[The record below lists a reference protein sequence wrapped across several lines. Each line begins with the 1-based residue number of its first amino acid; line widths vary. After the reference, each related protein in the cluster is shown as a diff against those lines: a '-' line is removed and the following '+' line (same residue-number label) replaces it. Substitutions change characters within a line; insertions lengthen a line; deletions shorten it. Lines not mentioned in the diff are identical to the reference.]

1 MLANKLQPGGLLHMA
16 TDWKDYAVHMMRVM
30 NEMPQFE
37 NRAGKGNYSERP
49 EWRTLTK
56 FEQRGHRLGH
66 DVWDLLFTKL

>member
-1 MLANKLQPGGLLHMA
+1 
-16 TDWKDYAVHMMRVM
+16 MMRVM

-37 NRAGKGNYSERP
+37 NQAGVEHYSERP

-66 DVWDLLFTKL
+66 DVWDLMFNKK